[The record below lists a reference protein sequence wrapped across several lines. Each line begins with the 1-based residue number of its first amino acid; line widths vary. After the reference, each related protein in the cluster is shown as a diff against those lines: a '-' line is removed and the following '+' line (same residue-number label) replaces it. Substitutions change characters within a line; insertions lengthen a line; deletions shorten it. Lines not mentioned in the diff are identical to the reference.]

1 MQADATTGLFAEKA
15 RGLGKAART
24 RAKLMDAAVALFARD
39 GFEAASVNEIAR
51 LADVANGT
59 FYSHFRDRDA
69 IAEAV
74 AWAVAKSV
82 AAQMEQAMTSIT
94 DAAARVALATRSFV
108 ELGALRPDWGRTL
121 FRAIW
126 VYPDLRD
133 GVGAFIRSDIERG
146 LKQKLFTV
154 RIDPMLIHVFGAM
167 TLSALNARFEGAGE
181 EAGCRAAELQL
192 CMLGVDADTAHRVAF
207 TPLPP
212 ISLEVRLD

>member
-1 MQADATTGLFAEKA
+1 MQADAMTGLFAEKA

-51 LADVANGT
+51 TADVANGT

-69 IAEAV
+69 VAEAV
-74 AWAVAKSV
+74 ALAVAKSV
-82 AAQMEQAMTSIT
+82 AAQMDAAMAGIT

-108 ELGALRPDWGRTL
+108 ELGAQRPDWGRTL
-121 FRAIW
+121 FRASW
-126 VYPDLRD
+126 AYPELRG
-133 GVGAFIRSDIERG
+133 GVATFIRGDIERG
-146 LKQKLFTV
+146 VKQKLFAV
-154 RIDPMLIHVFGAM
+154 KIDVMLINVFGAM
-167 TLSALNARFEGAGE
+167 TLSALNARLEGAGE

-192 CMLGVDADTAHRVAF
+192 CMLGVDPGAARRIAF

-212 ISLEVRLD
+212 IRLEVRLG